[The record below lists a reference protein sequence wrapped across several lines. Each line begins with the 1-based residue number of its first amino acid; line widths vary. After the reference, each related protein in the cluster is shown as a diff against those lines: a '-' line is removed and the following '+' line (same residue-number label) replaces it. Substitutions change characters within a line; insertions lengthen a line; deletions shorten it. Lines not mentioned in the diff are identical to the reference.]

1 MTAII
6 KDNLDKIIEVCKLM
20 HVQSLYLFGSGTK
33 ESKFTVSSDLDF
45 LYQFQKNKDGM
56 LLSDYDYFDL
66 MFKLQEI
73 TGKNIDLVAEEK
85 ISNPFF
91 SQRVNA
97 EKIELYEFRNT

>member
-20 HVQSLYLFGSGTK
+20 QVKSLYLFGSAAK
-33 ESKFTVSSDLDF
+33 ETAFTPNSDLDF
-45 LYQFQKNKDGM
+45 LYQFQKNSDGM
-56 LLSDYDYFDL
+56 PLSSYDYFDL
-66 MFKLQEI
+66 MFKLEEI

-91 SQRVNA
+91 C
-97 EKIELYEFRNT
+97 KG